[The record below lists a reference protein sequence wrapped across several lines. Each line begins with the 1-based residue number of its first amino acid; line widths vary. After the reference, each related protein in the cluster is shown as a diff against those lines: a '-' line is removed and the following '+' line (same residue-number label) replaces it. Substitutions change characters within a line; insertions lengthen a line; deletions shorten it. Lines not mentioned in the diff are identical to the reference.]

1 MTSSKIS
8 ASIVGASGYG
18 GGEALRLLLG
28 HPDVEVRQVTSERHV
43 GSFVHHVHPN
53 LRGVCKLKFTAR
65 SELKPCD
72 VLFLAMPHGE
82 SQANIEQYRA
92 LAPKVIDLASD
103 FRLRDPAA
111 YEEWYGHPHQK
122 PALLSEC
129 VYGLVE
135 LHREELRGATF
146 VAGCGCLATAMTMAL
161 WPFFKAGVVR
171 GPVVAEGKIGSSAAG
186 NHASESSHHPERAGA
201 VRSFKPTHH
210 RHTGE
215 VRQELAAANGGRVP
229 EIYLSGTAIEMVRGI
244 LVTAHVFTAE
254 PLGDADVWKILRAA
268 WGKEPFVRLV
278 KDQKG
283 VYRYPEPKIVAGT
296 NFCDIGFEVE
306 EGTRR
311 VVVMAAID
319 NLVKG
324 TSGNA
329 VQAMNLM
336 FGLDETTAL
345 GFAGL
350 HP

>member
-1 MTSSKIS
+1 MSKLKV
-8 ASIVGASGYG
+8 SIVGASGYG

-28 HPDVEVRQVTSERHV
+28 HPEVEVQQVTSERHV

-53 LRGVCKLKFTAR
+53 LRGVTKLKFTAR
-65 SELKPCD
+65 QELKPCD

-82 SQANIEQYRA
+82 SQAGIDGYRA

-111 YEEWYGHPHQK
+111 YEKWYGHPHAK
-122 PALLSEC
+122 PALLREA

-135 LHREELRGATF
+135 LHREEIRGAPF
-146 VAGCGCLATAMTMAL
+146 VAGCGCLATATVLAL
-161 WPFFKAGVVR
+161 YPFFKAGVVA
-171 GPVVAEGKIGSSAAG
+171 GPVVVEGKIGSSAAG
-186 NHASESSHHPERAGA
+186 NRASDSSHHPERAGA
-201 VRSFKPTHH
+201 VRSFKPTGH

-215 VRQELAAANGGRVP
+215 VVQELAPFAGGRAP
-229 EIYLSGTAIEMVRGI
+229 EVYFSATAIEMVRGI
-244 LVTAHVFTAE
+244 LVTAQVFTKDR
-254 PLGDADVWKILRAA
+254 LGDVDVWKLLRAA
-268 WGKEPFVRLV
+268 YGAEPFVRLV

-283 VYRYPEPKIVAGT
+283 LFRYPEPKIVAGT
-296 NFCDIGFEVE
+296 NFCDVGFEVE
-306 EGTRR
+306 EGTNR
-311 VVVMAAID
+311 VVVIAAID

-324 TSGNA
+324 TSGNG

-336 FGLDETTAL
+336 CGIPEATGL